1 MISLKSITRNTLK
14 APRIVLYGVPGI
26 GKTTL
31 AACAEAPVFIQTE
44 DGLGGLTA
52 DAFPKAQ
59 NYADVLG
66 ALSSLIYEPHDYQ
79 TIVLDSLDKLEPMI
93 WEQVCQDY
101 SKKHIEDFGFGKGY
115 SYAATEWRKLLAAF
129 DELREQGKAVVLI
142 GHSTVARFEAP
153 EIDAYDRYQ
162 LRLHKLAEA
171 TVVDWADAV
180 LFANSKV
187 TAVTSG
193 ERKRGVGDGSR
204 MLLTTERPAWR
215 AKNRYALPDQIPVPT
230 GNPQAAWNTIMHA
243 IANVATVQNL
253 SDTQP
258 NNSKTESK

>member
-1 MISLKSITRNTLK
+1 MLTLKSITRNTLK

-44 DGLGGLTA
+44 DGLGGIDA
-52 DAFPKAQ
+52 PAFPQAQ
-59 NYADVLG
+59 NYSDILG
-66 ALSSLIYEPHDYQ
+66 AMAALINEPNDYQ
-79 TIVLDSLDKLEPMI
+79 TVVLDSLDKLEPLL
-93 WEQVCQDY
+93 WEQTCADNG
-101 SKKHIEDFGFGKGY
+101 KKHIEDFGFGKGY
-115 SYAATEWRKLLAAF
+115 QYAASEWRRLLNGF
-129 DELREQGKAVVLI
+129 DTLREQGKTIVLI
-142 GHSTVARFEAP
+142 GHSTVVRFESP
-153 EIDAYDRYQ
+153 EVDAYDRYQ

-171 TVVDWADAV
+171 TVVDWADCV

-204 MLLTTERPAWR
+204 VLLTTERPAWR

-243 IANVATVQNL
+243 IANVATAQNL

-258 NNSKTESK
+258 NNSKNESK